1 MAKEG
6 VLLQTEM
13 MWRYLWEYAKNKVQK
28 VILAKKQDSNAK
40 KRGHETRT
48 KKVLDTKCEMG
59 SEFDSKD
66 QKYRARKEVM

>member
-1 MAKEG
+1 M
-6 VLLQTEM
+6 
-13 MWRYLWEYAKNKVQK
+13 RYELF
-28 VILAKKQDSNAK
+28 LAKKEDSNTK

-59 SEFDSKD
+59 SKFDSKD